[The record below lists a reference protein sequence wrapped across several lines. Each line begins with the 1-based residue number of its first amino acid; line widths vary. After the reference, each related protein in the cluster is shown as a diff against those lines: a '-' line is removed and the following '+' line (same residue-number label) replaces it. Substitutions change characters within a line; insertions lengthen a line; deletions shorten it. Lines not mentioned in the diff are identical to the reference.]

1 MECAKIWETLI
12 GSFCGAFFAF
22 LLGIVANNLKEKR
35 QEKHELKSFFI
46 LVDINQAA
54 IQAIGVLL
62 NDGCLQNRI
71 FEILCTVRDS
81 DNARYQMY
89 GVKDVGLRLALEIRE
104 HCKKSD
110 LYDRISRQIDFQD
123 QVYKQVSGLF
133 ELSDEELKEKIE
145 NSNGDIRNLAEK
157 MITKSE
163 DWDEI
168 KTNLQKLRLF

>member
-1 MECAKIWETLI
+1 MECVKIWETLI
-12 GSFCGAFFAF
+12 GSFFGAFFAF
-22 LLGIVANNLKEKR
+22 LLGIVANNMKENRK
-35 QEKHELKSFFI
+35 EKHELKSFFI
-46 LVDINQAA
+46 LMDINQAA

-62 NDGCLQNRI
+62 KDGCLQNRI

-89 GVKDVGLRLALEIRE
+89 GVKDVGLRLSLEIRE

-110 LYDRISRQIDFQD
+110 LYDKISRQIDFQD

-133 ELSDEELKEKIE
+133 ELSDEELKEKIN

-157 MITKSE
+157 MITKS
-163 DWDEI
+163 DEWNGI

>member
-1 MECAKIWETLI
+1 MEYVKIMETLI

-22 LLGIVANNLKEKR
+22 LLGIVANNIKEKR
-35 QEKHELKSFFI
+35 KEKHELKSFFI
-46 LVDINQAA
+46 LMDINQAA
-54 IQAIGVLL
+54 IQAIGMLL
-62 NDGCLQNRI
+62 NDGCLPNRI

-81 DNARYQMY
+81 GNARYQMY

-110 LYDRISRQIDFQD
+110 LYDEISRQIDFQD
-123 QVYKQVSGLF
+123 QVYKQVRGLF
-133 ELSDEELKEKIE
+133 ELSNEALNEKIN
-145 NSNGDIRNLAEK
+145 NSNGDIRSLAER

-163 DWDEI
+163 KWNEI